1 MLYTFVLLL
10 LLCLYTFVDCWCS
23 VLHLCFT
30 VVVLFYTFVLSVT
43 LTKIIK
49 NNKESFCIC
58 PLVNIER
65 NIVKLTVIR
74 CA

>member
-1 MLYTFVLLL
+1 
-10 LLCLYTFVDCWCS
+10 
-23 VLHLCFT
+23 
-30 VVVLFYTFVLSVT
+30 VT